1 MIAATDARRCTIA
14 AAQMRIKVE
23 QEMAAWEAAQAA
35 QAAYDDDAELEAAAG
50 SRPAHTRTVRLS
62 PWAARLWRTRP
73 MVKARTYDGKPLIEH
88 HVIDRQGLV
97 DHVAKDEE
105 RRAKRLRADGATP
118 PPARAA
124 AVAGDD
130 ARRTS
135 TASGM
140 ARRIDTS
147 MASGRRCR
155 AMRIAFVFRAMKP
168 EYAREYSVRW
178 PYRASACTL

>member
-155 AMRIAFVFRAMKP
+155 AC
-168 EYAREYSVRW
+168 ARRTRW
-178 PYRASACTL
+178 